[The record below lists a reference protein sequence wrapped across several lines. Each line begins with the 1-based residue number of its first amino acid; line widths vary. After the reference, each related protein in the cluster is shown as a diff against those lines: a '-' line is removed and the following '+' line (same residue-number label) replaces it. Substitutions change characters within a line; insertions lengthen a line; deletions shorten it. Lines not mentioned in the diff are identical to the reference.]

1 MSREV
6 AAIAGRL
13 SLRPPQRESLE
24 ILARI
29 ADLVPLAKGQD
40 LATALE
46 AVRTEYPLVQDFER
60 EFPSICFALA
70 TGVGKTR
77 LMGAFIAWLRRV
89 RGIRHFFVLAPNLTI
104 YNKLIADF
112 TPGTPKYVFQG
123 LAEFAIN
130 PPEIITGDNWESG
143 RALRGDLFGE
153 GDVNINVFNIS
164 KINTESR
171 GGNVP
176 RVKRLNEYIGESYFE
191 YLSKLPDLV
200 LLMDE
205 SHRYRAAAGMQA
217 INELRPILGLELTA
231 TPQVE
236 MGNRSVP
243 FRNVIYSY
251 PLAHALRDGFVKEP
265 AVATRENF
273 DAASYSPEA
282 LETLK
287 LEDGIRIHE
296 TVKAELETY
305 AVREGKPKVKPFVLV
320 VATDTTHAAAL
331 EAKIKGADFFGG
343 HYADKVITVHSAQ
356 RGEEREETVERL
368 LKVEDPAEP
377 TEIVVHV
384 NMLKEGWDVT
394 NLYTIIPLRAA
405 NSRTLVEQSVGRGLR
420 LPYGKRTGV
429 TAVDRLTIVAHD
441 KFQEI
446 IDEANRDES
455 VIRLVPVYVGGED
468 IPDTGK
474 VAVVTPSPV
483 DQMLAA
489 PAPSAEGEPP
499 APAVFATPED
509 RAAAG
514 VVVEVVRT
522 GFSHHPSPRVLLQ
535 PENRPAFIARVK
547 DALTTSQGELELRT
561 PEQLEELVTKVVE
574 ELELRTIEI
583 PRITVVPTG
592 DVRNGFRDFDMD
604 LSGLNLQPV
613 DNEILIQHLST
624 HQRERLSAGRASGS
638 EPRLENFIVRALVAR
653 SDVSYDDHAELLYKL
668 AGQVVSKLR
677 SYLPDEVAVLNVLQF
692 HEDRIG
698 DLVYAQLRDH
708 YWEEVPGYEAR
719 ISHGFEDL
727 PPQAATAAPSEV
739 VRNVR
744 VRPANLSQ
752 IRSMRFGFFGK
763 SLYSEARFDSDTERQ
778 LAALIDDDTAVV
790 KWFRPQGPPPRIA
803 WGDHDKGWYEPDF
816 IVETADHKYVI
827 EAKATN
833 ELSDSD
839 VLAKAKAAVTW
850 CRHASEYAA
859 THGGKPWAYVLI
871 PHDQVTSS
879 ATLRGLIS
887 RFAQAAA
894 DP

>member
-24 ILARI
+24 IIARI
-29 ADLVPLAKGQD
+29 ADLIPLDKGQD
-40 LATALE
+40 LAQALD
-46 AVRTEYPLVQDFER
+46 AVRAEYSSVQEFER

-89 RGIRHFFVLAPNLTI
+89 KGVRHFFVLAPNLTI

-217 INELRPILGLELTA
+217 INELRPIIGLELTA

-236 MGNRSVP
+236 TGNRSIP
-243 FRNVIYSY
+243 FKNVIYSY

-331 EAKIKGADFFGG
+331 EAKIKSTAFFGG

-356 RGEEREETVERL
+356 RGEEKEETVERL

-377 TEIVVHV
+377 TEVVIHV

-455 VIRLVPVYVGGED
+455 VIRFVPVYVGGED
-468 IPDTGK
+468 VPDNGK

-483 DQMLAA
+483 DQMLAP
-489 PAPSAEGEPP
+489 PALSAEGEPST
-499 APAVFATPED
+499 PAVFATAEE
-509 RAAAG
+509 RAAASVVVG
-514 VVVEVVRT
+514 VVKT
-522 GFSHHPSPRVLLQ
+522 GFSHHPSPRTLLQ
-535 PENRPAFIARVK
+535 PEHRPAFIARVK

-561 PEQLEELVTKVVE
+561 PEQLEELVTKVVK

-677 SYLPDEVAVLNVLQF
+677 SYLPVEAAVLNVLQF
-692 HEDRIG
+692 HEERVG
-698 DLVYAQLRDH
+698 NLVYAQLRDH

-719 ISHGFEDL
+719 ISHGFEEL
-727 PPQAATAAPSEV
+727 PPQAATAAPNEV

-744 VRPANLSQ
+744 FRPANLSQ
-752 IRSMRFGFFGK
+752 IRSMRFGFFSK
-763 SLYSEARFDSDTERQ
+763 SLYPEARFDSDTERQ
-778 LAALIDDDTAVV
+778 LAATIDDDPAVL

-827 EAKATN
+827 EAKASN
-833 ELSDSD
+833 ELSDPD
-839 VLAKAKAAVTW
+839 VLAKAKAAVIW

-859 THGGKPWAYVLI
+859 THGGKPWTYVLI

-879 ATLRGLIS
+879 ATLRGLIT
-887 RFAQAAA
+887 RFAQAGA
-894 DP
+894 DA